1 MNTKLRKKT
10 VLAMELLV
18 RQVNNE
24 SLIEPW
30 LMCGVPDGDIN
41 RYEEDE
47 VDESLIEKENYSEL
61 MALFLKIMTKANKS
75 GLYSDNVLSKRNE
88 E

>member
-24 SLIEPW
+24 NLLEPW
-30 LMCGVPDGDIN
+30 WMCGVPDGEIQKF
-41 RYEEDE
+41 EENE
-47 VDESLIEKENYSEL
+47 VDETLIKKENYAEL
-61 MALFLKIMTKANKS
+61 MGLFLKIMSKANKNG
-75 GLYSDNVLSKRNE
+75 GLYSDNILSKGE
-88 E
+88 